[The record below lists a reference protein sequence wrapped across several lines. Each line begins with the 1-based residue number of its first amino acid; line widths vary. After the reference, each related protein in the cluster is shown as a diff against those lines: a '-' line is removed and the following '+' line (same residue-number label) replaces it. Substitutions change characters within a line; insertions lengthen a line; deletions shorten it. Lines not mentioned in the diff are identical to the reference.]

1 MSDTPQ
7 MYLAATPHSSS
18 QLALGR
24 CACPDGASLTTVGS
38 VLVDAVGTLIIQSK
52 GTFTAQTSAAM
63 SWLSAAKTQC
73 HSQAKVEVYAGGGI
87 APGPCGAG
95 MPATTPPPTTPAH
108 ESEKLV
114 NAALLAA
121 SLGRAATE
129 MHEAE
134 HTSEM
139 VAAGADVAKEVA
151 EVGSEW
157 APEGAKGPMEHGAGG
172 AEVVAGVAQMAS
184 GGVAGIA
191 GGLATIASGGAAASG
206 AGSNI
211 EERAATEIKMVAG
224 KKISGTAGVGFDFKT
239 INKFGVTAALV
250 TDFTT
255 IKWVAFCLLK
265 FEVKSFVMVKVGTTL
280 FLVHAHSDA
289 KMEGK
294 ATLTF
299 KAPYIR
305 YKATMEMTKT
315 LEVKE
320 KTILKDTLEVTS
332 DTTLDAKLDIKKDL
346 IVKQTVEVKA
356 NAKINGKLTT
366 KQRHRINGELT
377 QMAKATL
384 A

>member
-38 VLVDAVGTLIIQSK
+38 VLVDAVGTLLIQSK

-63 SWLSAAKTQC
+63 SWLSAATTQC

-95 MPATTPPPTTPAH
+95 APASTPPPTSPAH
-108 ESEKLV
+108 TSEKLV

-121 SLGRAATE
+121 SLGRAVTE
-129 MHEAE
+129 LGEAHHAAE
-134 HTSEM
+134 Q
-139 VAAGADVAKEVA
+139 VAVGADMAKEVT
-151 EVGSEW
+151 EVASEW
-157 APEGAKGPMEHGAGG
+157 VPEEHKEGLEHAAGRAELVSGA
-172 AEVVAGVAQMAS
+172 AEIAS
-184 GGVAGIA
+184 GNVV
-191 GGLATIASGGAAASG
+191 GGLATMASGGAAASG
-206 AGSNI
+206 GGSNL
-211 EERAATEIKMVAG
+211 EERAATDVKMVAG

-265 FEVKSFVMVKVGTTL
+265 FEVKSFVQVKVGTGL
-280 FLVHAHSDA
+280 FGLHAHTSA
-289 KMEGK
+289 SMEGK
-294 ATLTF
+294 ALLTF

-305 YKATMEMTKT
+305 YKAKMEMTKT
-315 LEVKE
+315 LLVIKE
-320 KTILKDTLEVTS
+320 TVLRNTLEVAKDAS
-332 DTTLDAKLDIKKDL
+332 LRAKLDIKKDL
-346 IVKQTVEVKA
+346 VIKQKVEIKA
-356 NAKINGKLTT
+356 NAIIKHDLKNNKRKQINKD
-366 KQRHRINGELT
+366 LT

>member
-1 MSDTPQ
+1 MGDTPQ

-38 VLVDAVGTLIIQSK
+38 VLFDAVGTLLVQSK

-95 MPATTPPPTTPAH
+95 MPAETPPPTTPAH
-108 ESEKLV
+108 ESEKMV

-121 SLGRAATE
+121 SLGRGLTE
-129 MHEAE
+129 LHEAE
-134 HTSEM
+134 HAAET
-139 VAAGADVAKEVA
+139 VAAATTMAKETA
-151 EVGSEW
+151 ETASEW
-157 APEGAKGPMEHGAGG
+157 VPEGPKAGL
-172 AEVVAGVAQMAS
+172 EYV
-184 GGVAGIA
+184 A
-191 GGLATIASGGAAASG
+191 GGLETASGIAQIASGDVVGGVATIASGAAGLAGAAG

-224 KKISGTAGVGFDFKT
+224 KKISSVAGVGFDFKT
-239 INKFGVTAALV
+239 ITKFGVTAPIA
-250 TDFTT
+250 DFTT
-255 IKWVAFCLLK
+255 IKWTAFCLLK
-265 FEVKSFVMVKVGTTL
+265 FEVKSIVMVKVATTL
-280 FLVHAHSDA
+280 FKVHAHSEA
-289 KMEGK
+289 KMDGK
-294 ATLTF
+294 GLLTF
-299 KAPYIR
+299 KSPYIR
-305 YKATMEMTKT
+305 YNAKMEMTKT
-315 LEVKE
+315 LLVMK
-320 KTILKDTLEVTS
+320 KTTLRNTLEVTK
-332 DTTLDAKLDIKKDL
+332 DTSLQAKLDIKKNL
-346 IVKQTVEVKA
+346 VVKQTVEVKA
-356 NAKINGKLTT
+356 NAQINGKLTT